1 MLRINRNICFVSY
14 WAKKAKSSNLSWFAG
29 NLSANSLPTN
39 NRKQAGFSIVGI
51 LIVLVFLALLFLT
64 LFIVIITGG
73 GENTESEGTGIKQV
87 EGESNNLP
95 SSDKDSSNAPGSKP
109 TNNLPD
115 KYDKDEDLGSGYLKC
130 VELNGVSFPRTPALD
145 RRVRQI
151 WLETKQDMDAQGIPP
166 LRFTWGFRTYCQQVN
181 VDSGGNTKAEPG
193 TSPHEA
199 GRALDVRDMTRR
211 PDVPLIKAIFR
222 KHGWHWAGPKDPPH
236 FDIKGY
242 DRRVGE
248 PSHAAWIKKAQ
259 ADFDRG
265 GPREGCRGTK
275 CGS

>member
-1 MLRINRNICFVSY
+1 VLDMPRINRNICFVSY
-14 WAKKAKSSNLSWFAG
+14 WAKKAKSSNL
-29 NLSANSLPTN
+29 PTN
-39 NRKQAGFSIVGI
+39 NRNQAGFSIVGI

-64 LFIVIITGG
+64 LFIVVITGG
-73 GENTESEGTGIKQV
+73 GSSTESDGTGISKV

-95 SSDKDSSNAPGSKP
+95 SNDKDSSNNPGTKP

-259 ADFDRG
+259 LDFDRG